1 MPQRLLDQG
10 PVNLVYGV
18 LERRSASEVILS
30 ILALQPSLQLCLHLC
45 LLTDLSPYSLLQD
58 LSQMYLRHPI
68 LNLGARGQHLLV
80 NVHGE
85 IFLQLFYP
93 EIKKEIIAGV

>member
-68 LNLGARGQHLLV
+68 LNLGARGLLV